1 MIRAR
6 KIIVD
11 TSVLISLAK
20 IDRLEILA
28 RITDNLAIPEDVYEE
43 AVVEGEKK
51 DIPDATIIKMF
62 IAGEIK
68 FRDFEKSIRSL
79 VLENRLGSAVAE
91 LYIMEGQEYVEL

>member
-43 AVVEGEKK
+43 AVV
-51 DIPDATIIKMF
+51 
-62 IAGEIK
+62 
-68 FRDFEKSIRSL
+68 
-79 VLENRLGSAVAE
+79 
-91 LYIMEGQEYVEL
+91 

>member
-43 AVVEGEKK
+43 AV
-51 DIPDATIIKMF
+51 
-62 IAGEIK
+62 
-68 FRDFEKSIRSL
+68 
-79 VLENRLGSAVAE
+79 AE